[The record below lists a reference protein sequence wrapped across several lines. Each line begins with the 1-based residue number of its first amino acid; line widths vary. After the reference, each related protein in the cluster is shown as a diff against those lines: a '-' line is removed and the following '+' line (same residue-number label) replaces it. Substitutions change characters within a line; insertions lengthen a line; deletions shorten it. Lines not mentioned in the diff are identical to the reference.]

1 MSKVDFN
8 QKDKFPDSDVYFA
21 LIKLAFLS
29 NKPCIA
35 NSVPLKMYATSFPLK
50 DPWFDKIT
58 LSPNNILYIGPI
70 GFPSKPS

>member
-8 QKDKFPDSDVYFA
+8 LKDKYPDSNVYFA
-21 LIKLAFLS
+21 FIKLAFLS

-35 NSVPLKMYATSFPLK
+35 NSVPLKIYATSFPLK

-58 LSPNNILYIGPI
+58 LSPNKIL
-70 GFPSKPS
+70 